1 MINQL
6 YSKIEQEKL
15 WNSEEIHLKRNEF
28 LKVGGTINT
37 NLYYIISGALK
48 IFIINDS
55 EENII
60 RFGYKNN
67 FISALDSF
75 ISKQPSHLYI
85 QAIKKTTLKSI
96 SKEKLDNFTQ
106 KDIENLKL
114 WNCILQELAL
124 QQAEREIDILTTSP
138 KERFLRVY
146 KRSPQLF
153 QEIPSKYIASY
164 LRMAPETLS
173 RLKKY

>member
-6 YSKIEQEKL
+6 YNKIEQEKL
-15 WNSEEIHLKRNEF
+15 WNSEEVHLKRNEF
-28 LKVGGTINT
+28 LKVGGTIDT

-48 IFIINDS
+48 IFIVNNS

-67 FISALDSF
+67 FISTLDSF

-96 SKEKLDNFTQ
+96 SKEKL
-106 KDIENLKL
+106 L
-114 WNCILQELAL
+114 
-124 QQAEREIDILTTSP
+124 
-138 KERFLRVY
+138 
-146 KRSPQLF
+146 
-153 QEIPSKYIASY
+153 
-164 LRMAPETLS
+164 
-173 RLKKY
+173 